1 MIPRHLALALN
12 EIGVQEIPGKED
24 NPRISEYLREVG
36 LPGDDEIA
44 WCSAFVNWCLIH
56 SGVDATR
63 NAMARSFLNWGFNIT
78 QPRLGCIVVLNR
90 GKNPMQGHVGFYM
103 GHDDNLV
110 KLLGGNQGNQ
120 VSIDSFAI
128 HRLLGYR
135 WHQQI
140 GYLNV

>member
-12 EIGVQEIPGKED
+12 EIGTQEIPGEEH

-36 LPGDDEIA
+36 LPGADEIP

-56 SGVDATR
+56 AGVDTTR
-63 NAMARSFLNWGFNIT
+63 NAMARSFLNWGYNIT
-78 QPRLGCIVVLNR
+78 EPRLGCIVVLSRGNNR
-90 GKNPMQGHVGFYM
+90 YKGHVGFYM
-103 GHDDNLV
+103 GHDINLV

-128 HRLLGYR
+128 QRLIGYR
-135 WHQQI
+135 WHNQI
-140 GYLNV
+140 GYLDV